1 MREITLR
8 LGEHYSGAY
17 GAAPIDLWEDFDAF
31 WGGNGGIHHDV
42 FEHYFEETHPYFR
55 GQYKAN
61 VLGEIAASAHMWY
74 FQNILCCNRR
84 NMSGGW
90 MSNEDMIQETFSYL
104 LDNCRGSNNFG
115 DELYCNIPYQRPT
128 NNPGLEDFI
137 KSYLEKFPKLHPD
150 REDMGRYCNDAHYGQ
165 AMRYYKTVTP
175 EKIRSAIRWGYRMAE
190 KSCPNTNANRREM
203 DEFIAYWDDWCK
215 EYSAERISHFYDR
228 IQFKVWLKDK
238 TIQWT
243 CRFRDNYDVRW
254 VQFDKLK
261 IPE

>member
-175 EKIRSAIRWGYRMAE
+175 EKIRSAIRWGIGWQRKVVLILMLIVE
-190 KSCPNTNANRREM
+190 RWMNSLHTGMTGVKSIVQKELVTFM
-203 DEFIAYWDDWCK
+203 TAYN
-215 EYSAERISHFYDR
+215 
-228 IQFKVWLKDK
+228 LK
-238 TIQWT
+238 
-243 CRFRDNYDVRW
+243 YG
-254 VQFDKLK
+254 
-261 IPE
+261 